1 MDVVWLD
8 FLILRIIMMSN
19 GYYNFWKVKKELP
32 KFSEM
37 ELALMEGGHSIE
49 KPKKETYSF
58 IKSLSSKEPTLGPV
72 DRNG

>member
-1 MDVVWLD
+1 
-8 FLILRIIMMSN
+8 MSN
-19 GYYNFWKVKKELP
+19 GYYNFWKVKKEQP

-58 IKSLSSKEPTLGPV
+58 IKSLASKEPTLGPV
-72 DRNG
+72 VVTVKA